1 MKTRKLFAG
10 KWVQTKSLVISDP
23 LCPKLRH
30 SQKAAFNTLK
40 EKKHIILKAPTGW
53 GKSFV
58 IVCLILHKLL
68 KHPNLRCVIAV
79 PQTLIGNG
87 FVRDWKIGIG
97 RKVVSWVVGENL
109 CHVQACDTI
118 QRLTTFL
125 SSKHSFLGDRV
136 LLCTHATLA
145 HTYKKLKRR
154 NNSICSRTR
163 CFGLTRA
170 IIL

>member
-1 MKTRKLFAG
+1 MPKTSSLTEGCLQYPQG
-10 KWVQTKSLVISDP
+10 KEAY
-23 LCPKLRH
+23 H
-30 SQKAAFNTLK
+30 SQSA
-40 EKKHIILKAPTGW
+40 TGW

-97 RKVVSWVVGENL
+97 RKVVSWVVSENL
-109 CHVQACDTI
+109 CHAQACDTI

-125 SSKHSFLGDRV
+125 SSKHSSLGDRV

-145 HTYKKLKRR
+145 HTYKRLKAKKQL
-154 NNSICSRTR
+154 NLFTDTMIWIDEGHHVMNAQVIGGGTISNSI
-163 CFGLTRA
+163 GG
-170 IIL
+170 